1 MDVKVGVNT
10 KDEAKKPQP
19 KKPATTPPV
28 LPIKGNV
35 TVQKRSGAVAA
46 DSDYTDQSKNLSF
59 KKSLLEQRAIFVF

>member
-1 MDVKVGVNT
+1 VDVKVGVNT

-35 TVQKRSGAVAA
+35 TVQKRSGAVA
-46 DSDYTDQSKNLSF
+46 DSDYTDQSKN
-59 KKSLLEQRAIFVF
+59 